1 MWGLTVKYAFMAFIH
16 WTASSVS
23 PEKSVGR
30 AALISVVLVD
40 IGFAGGGGGLT
51 GVWGGGT
58 VDEGAVVAR
67 GVTGGKG
74 LVTGM
79 LGSELEGGNGVMCL
93 GGEGRE
99 AGLAVY

>member
-16 WTASSVS
+16 RTASSVS
-23 PEKSVGR
+23 PKKSVGR

-51 GVWGGGT
+51 GVWDGGT

-67 GVTGGKG
+67 GVKVARGW
-74 LVTGM
+74 L
-79 LGSELEGGNGVMCL
+79 LGCWVVN
-93 GGEGRE
+93 
-99 AGLAVY
+99 